1 MGIEAV
7 KSAGATYQTAS
18 SPEVVKE
25 VSQPKSQVIDI
36 QTGSAALAADAVK
49 LDTKESGEQQG
60 SNHNQDAQNRANTEN
75 IKKAVEQIN
84 KKTTNSEAIFGIHE
98 KTNRVTIKIVDK
110 TTKEVIKEFPPEET
124 LDMIAKAWE
133 LAGILV
139 DEKR

>member
-36 QTGSAALAADAVK
+36 QTGSAALAAETVELNTK
-49 LDTKESGEQQG
+49 DTGEQQG
-60 SNHNQDAQNRANTEN
+60 SNQETQSRANAEN

-84 KKTTNSEAIFGIHE
+84 KKSSNSEAIFGIHE

-133 LAGILV
+133 LAGIMV